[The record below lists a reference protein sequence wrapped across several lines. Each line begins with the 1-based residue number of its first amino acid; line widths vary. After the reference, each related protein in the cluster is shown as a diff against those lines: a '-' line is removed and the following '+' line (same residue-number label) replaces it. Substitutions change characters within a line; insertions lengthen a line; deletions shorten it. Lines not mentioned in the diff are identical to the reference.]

1 MLVGPANALSG
12 LRLLSAPVFA
22 FALAEGRTGLAFLL
36 FWFAVV
42 TDLLDGR
49 VARARG
55 EASALGGLLDHLADA
70 TFVTLGLLAAATRGA
85 APHVLP
91 VLVALAFA
99 QYAAD
104 SRALRGEL
112 LRASALGRLNGIAY
126 FVPLGT
132 VAVRDALGLA
142 FPSDAWIRLLGWLL
156 VGSTLLSM
164 LDRAHA
170 LLRTRT
176 GGAS

>member
-1 MLVGPANALSG
+1 MFVGPANALST

-22 FALAEGRTGLAFLL
+22 LALAEERAGLAFGL
-36 FWFAVV
+36 FGMAVA

-49 VARARG
+49 LARARG

-70 TFVTLGLLAAATRGA
+70 TFVTLGLLGAAARGA
-85 APHVLP
+85 APPLLP
-91 VLVALAFA
+91 ALVALAFA

-112 LRASALGRLNGIAY
+112 LRASSLGRLNGIAY

-132 VAVRDALGLA
+132 VVVRDALGLA
-142 FPSDAWIRLLGWLL
+142 FPADGWIRLLGWLL

-164 LDRAHA
+164 IDRAHA
-170 LLRTRT
+170 LLRARARR
-176 GGAS
+176 AS

>member
-1 MLVGPANALSG
+1 MPVGPANALSG
-12 LRLLSAPVFA
+12 LRLLSAPA
-22 FALAEGRTGLAFLL
+22 FALSLAEGRTALAFAL
-36 FWFAVV
+36 FWLAVV

-55 EASALGGLLDHLADA
+55 EVSAVGGLLDHLADA
-70 TFVTLGLLAAATRGA
+70 TFVTLGLLAAAARGA
-85 APHVLP
+85 APHALP

-112 LRASALGRLNGIAY
+112 LRASVLGRLNGIAY

-132 VAVRDALGLA
+132 VVVRDAAGLA
-142 FPSDAWIRLLGWLL
+142 FPTDAWLRLLGWFL
-156 VGSTLLSM
+156 VASTLLSM

-170 LLRTRT
+170 LLRAGTRRA
-176 GGAS
+176 G